1 MEIKFGSLTQEL
13 DLLYLICLTSLPSS
27 AQADDGSFF
36 MENKIRKTI
45 VFIDGGN
52 FYFKLKEMSKKFD
65 KKYSLMNFRFKDF
78 CRCVAGENELLEIRY
93 YLGAVKR
100 EVNNEKSEVMY
111 ANQQRLFRKL
121 QGQNII
127 VVLGQLIKHPDKT
140 YHEKGVDV
148 RLAVEMI
155 RLARENKYDT
165 AYLISSDTDL
175 VPAVEEVRAF
185 GKEVCY
191 IGIPK
196 GQSFGLSKSANNV
209 ILLRTEEIEK
219 FLKYD

>member
-1 MEIKFGSLTQEL
+1 MSQ
-13 DLLYLICLTSLPSS
+13 
-27 AQADDGSFF
+27 
-36 MENKIRKTI
+36 
-45 VFIDGGN
+45 
-52 FYFKLKEMSKKFD
+52 KLGKR
-65 KKYSLMNFRFKDF
+65 YSLLNFRFRDF
-78 CRCVAGENELLEIRY
+78 CEWLVGENELLEIRY

-100 EVNNEKSEVMY
+100 ENNNEKSEIMY
-111 ANQQRLFRKL
+111 ANQQKLIGKL
-121 QGQNII
+121 QQQKINITM
-127 VVLGQLIKHPDKT
+127 GQLIKHPDKT

-155 RLARENKYDT
+155 RFARENKYDI

-191 IGIPK
+191 VGVPK
-196 GQSFGLSKSANNV
+196 GQSFGLSKTSNNV

-219 FLKYD
+219 FLII